1 VAGRLP
7 PPAHL
12 GPARRSFSGLQALF
26 TPTVARLAALVG
38 LVVVFSVVSPFFLTS
53 GNLVNVMQN
62 AVVVGMLA
70 APLTLLLVARQV
82 DLSVG
87 SAVAFAATFFTVT
100 ARDVGL
106 GVAIPAAF
114 GAAMFVALVNAYAIT
129 RLRVSSIITTLG
141 TLLVFRGLTKI
152 LGAGSNIPVTGF
164 ELIGRERLDILGIPV
179 PISVFILAGILV
191 AFWGLM
197 SWTRYG
203 RHMTAMGADPTAARL
218 AGIDLERNV
227 VKGFVLTGL
236 VVGLASLIVVSSL
249 GATSPTTAQGLE
261 FLALTGVI
269 LGGASLSGG
278 RGTILGTAI
287 AILILAV
294 LDNGLTLARVSSF
307 WQEVVRG
314 GLLVV
319 AVALDQLRIA
329 RRKTDVRFEL

>member
-1 VAGRLP
+1 MSGVRTS
-7 PPAHL
+7 
-12 GPARRSFSGLQALF
+12 RRMGWQSVF
-26 TPTVARLAALVG
+26 TPTVARLSALVA
-38 LVVVFSVVSPFFLTS
+38 LVALFSIVSPFFLTS
-53 GNLVNVMQN
+53 ANIVNVMQN
-62 AVVVGMLA
+62 AVVVGMVA

-87 SAVAFAATFFTVT
+87 SAVAFAATLFTLI
-100 ARDVGL
+100 ARDIGL

-114 GAAMFVALVNAYAIT
+114 LAAMLVALVNAFAIT

-141 TLLVFRGLTKI
+141 TLLAFRGLTKI
-152 LGAGSNIPVTGF
+152 LGAGSNIPVSGF
-164 ELIGRERLDILGIPV
+164 ELIGRERIAIMGVDI
-179 PISVFILAGILV
+179 PISVFILIAVLA
-191 AFWGLM
+191 AFWAIM

-203 RHMTAMGADPTAARL
+203 RHMTAMGANPAAARL
-218 AGIDLERNV
+218 AGISLEGNV
-227 VKGFVLTGL
+227 IKGFVLTGL

-249 GATSPTTAQGLE
+249 GATSPTTAQGLD

-278 RGTILGTAI
+278 RGSIMGTTI

-314 GLLVV
+314 GLLIG